1 MRCSAWRWSG
11 PLNGS
16 RRISRELHQRGW
28 MVNRKRVQRMMR
40 EDNLLCLRHRRFVVT
55 TDSNHDL
62 PVYPNLAQTMVLTDI
77 NQLWRAD
84 ITYLRLAE
92 EFVYLAV
99 ILDAYSRRV
108 IGWALDRR
116 LSAELTILAG
126 EMALAQRGAPAGLVH
141 HSDLRGT
148 VRQSRLHPDPR
159 EHGIRISMSRT
170 GNPWDNAACESFM
183 KTLKYEE
190 VYRSEYRDLA
200 DAYAR
205 IGEFLEVIYN
215 QKRLHRPGLPLA
227 GPVRAFF
234 ADDRRG
240 GGGAGVS
247 FPRHGE
253 IYPCDRGTILRPCP
267 RPSPWMSLQPVIPG
281 GLLSSRARVRFTGR
295 RHALPANGC
304 RATETQQTVNCGLL
318 GCLSPGVHRKRQ
330 GWGNL
335 NMCFVGKGGPVP
347 RASQCGAPGKM
358 CFVEQVGQIPE

>member
-1 MRCSAWRWSG
+1 MAAY
-11 PLNGS
+11 GS

-126 EMALAQRGAPAGLVH
+126 GWRWPRGRPGLVH
-141 HSDLRGT
+141 HSDRGVQYASHAYT
-148 VRQSRLHPDPR
+148 RILEQ
-159 EHGIRISMSRT
+159 HGIRISMSRT

-190 VYRSEYRDLA
+190 VYRSEYRDQPTPMLA
-200 DAYAR
+200 SA
-205 IGEFLEVIYN
+205 
-215 QKRLHRPGLPLA
+215 
-227 GPVRAFF
+227 
-234 ADDRRG
+234 
-240 GGGAGVS
+240 
-247 FPRHGE
+247 
-253 IYPCDRGTILRPCP
+253 
-267 RPSPWMSLQPVIPG
+267 
-281 GLLSSRARVRFTGR
+281 SSWR
-295 RHALPANGC
+295 
-304 RATETQQTVNCGLL
+304 
-318 GCLSPGVHRKRQ
+318 
-330 GWGNL
+330 
-335 NMCFVGKGGPVP
+335 
-347 RASQCGAPGKM
+347 
-358 CFVEQVGQIPE
+358 